1 MSELVVPAVV
11 ASNDYDIIIS
21 GGGLVGASLA
31 IALADLP
38 LRIALVEA
46 VLPDDAENSSFDERS
61 IALSRSSKSILNAL
75 DLWPDIDTTAW
86 PIDEIHVSEKGR
98 FGSTVINADEQ
109 GIDHLGHVI
118 KSRIL
123 GGSLWHRLS
132 ECSAIDVFC
141 PARVGS
147 VAVTSTGVAV
157 DVEQEVPVSISCTL
171 LVVADGARS
180 AAREQLGV
188 AAQHKSYGQS
198 AIIGNVSIDLRHA
211 GNVAYERFTSAGPLA
226 LLPGADGVYTF
237 VLTRNTDDVDAT
249 LALSDDD
256 MRDLLQE
263 LFGYR
268 VGVFRNLGRRF
279 AYPLYLSTA
288 ESLTAERTIIIG
300 NAAHGLHPVAGQGFN
315 LGLRDAAALAE
326 LIANAIASAAAGV
339 SPADQLNAEL
349 EGIQSAYCE
358 WRQADQ
364 RNVVSF
370 TDGLIELFG
379 KPGGAVS
386 IARGLSLL
394 GFDLLP
400 AAKRG
405 LARYAMGQGGRLSRL
420 ARGIRTSGS
429 ES

>member
-1 MSELVVPAVV
+1 LSESVAPAVV

-75 DLWPDIDTTAW
+75 DLWPDIDTAAW

-98 FGSTVINADEQ
+98 FGSAVINADEQ

-157 DVEQEVPVSISCTL
+157 DVEQDVPVSISGTL

-198 AIIGNVSIDLRHA
+198 AIIGNVSIDLCHA

-249 LALSDDD
+249 LALSDDA
-256 MRDLLQE
+256 MRGLLQE

-288 ESLTAERTIIIG
+288 ESLTAERTIIVG

-326 LIANAIASAAAGV
+326 LIANAIASVAAGV

-405 LARYAMGQGGRLSRL
+405 LARYAMGQGGRLTRL

>member
-1 MSELVVPAVV
+1 V

-75 DLWPDIDTTAW
+75 DLWPDIDTAAW

-98 FGSTVINADEQ
+98 FGSAVINADEQ

-157 DVEQEVPVSISCTL
+157 DVEQDVPVSISCTL

-198 AIIGNVSIDLRHA
+198 AIIGNVSIDLCHA

-249 LALSDDD
+249 LALSDDA
-256 MRDLLQE
+256 MRGLLQE

-288 ESLTAERTIIIG
+288 ESLTAERTIIVG

-326 LIANAIASAAAGV
+326 LIANAIASVAAGV

-405 LARYAMGQGGRLSRL
+405 LARYAMGQGGRLTRL

>member
-1 MSELVVPAVV
+1 MSELVAPAVV

-75 DLWPDIDTTAW
+75 DLWPDIDATAW

-98 FGSTVINADEQ
+98 FGSAVINADEQ

-157 DVEQEVPVSISCTL
+157 DVEQEVPVSISSTL

-180 AAREQLGV
+180 AVREQLGV

-249 LALSDDD
+249 LALSDDA
-256 MRDLLQE
+256 MRGLLQE

-288 ESLTAERTIIIG
+288 ESLTAERTIIVG

-326 LIANAIASAAAGV
+326 LIANAIASVAAGV

-386 IARGLSLL
+386 IVRGLSLL

>member
-1 MSELVVPAVV
+1 MSESVAPAVV

-75 DLWPDIDTTAW
+75 DLWPDIDTAAW

-98 FGSTVINADEQ
+98 FGSAVINADEQ

-157 DVEQEVPVSISCTL
+157 DVEQDVPVSISCTL

-198 AIIGNVSIDLRHA
+198 AIIGNVSIDLCHA

-249 LALSDDD
+249 LALSDDA
-256 MRDLLQE
+256 MRGLLQE

-288 ESLTAERTIIIG
+288 ESLTAERTIIVG

-326 LIANAIASAAAGV
+326 LIANAIASVAAGV

-405 LARYAMGQGGRLSRL
+405 LARYAMGQGGRLTRL

>member
-1 MSELVVPAVV
+1 MSESVAPAVV

-75 DLWPDIDTTAW
+75 DLWPDIDTAAW

-98 FGSTVINADEQ
+98 FGSAVINADEQ

-157 DVEQEVPVSISCTL
+157 DVEQDVPVSISGTL

-198 AIIGNVSIDLRHA
+198 AIIGNVSIDLCHA

-249 LALSDDD
+249 LALSDDA
-256 MRDLLQE
+256 MRGLLQE

-288 ESLTAERTIIIG
+288 ESLTAERTIIVG

-326 LIANAIASAAAGV
+326 LIANAIASVAAGV

-405 LARYAMGQGGRLSRL
+405 LARYAMGQGGRLTRL

>member
-1 MSELVVPAVV
+1 
-11 ASNDYDIIIS
+11 
-21 GGGLVGASLA
+21 
-31 IALADLP
+31 
-38 LRIALVEA
+38 
-46 VLPDDAENSSFDERS
+46 
-61 IALSRSSKSILNAL
+61 
-75 DLWPDIDTTAW
+75 
-86 PIDEIHVSEKGR
+86 
-98 FGSTVINADEQ
+98 
-109 GIDHLGHVI
+109 
-118 KSRIL
+118 
-123 GGSLWHRLS
+123 
-132 ECSAIDVFC
+132 
-141 PARVGS
+141 
-147 VAVTSTGVAV
+147 
-157 DVEQEVPVSISCTL
+157 
-171 LVVADGARS
+171 VVADGARS

-198 AIIGNVSIDLRHA
+198 AIIGNVSIDLCHA

-249 LALSDDD
+249 LALSDDA
-256 MRDLLQE
+256 MRGLLQE

-288 ESLTAERTIIIG
+288 ESLTAERTIIVG

-326 LIANAIASAAAGV
+326 LIANAIASVAAGV

-405 LARYAMGQGGRLSRL
+405 LARYAMGQGGRLTRL

>member
-1 MSELVVPAVV
+1 V

-75 DLWPDIDTTAW
+75 DLWPDIDTAAW

-98 FGSTVINADEQ
+98 FGSAVINADEQ

-157 DVEQEVPVSISCTL
+157 DVEQDVPVSISGTL

-198 AIIGNVSIDLRHA
+198 AIIGNVSIDLCHA

-249 LALSDDD
+249 LALSDDA
-256 MRDLLQE
+256 MRGLLQE

-288 ESLTAERTIIIG
+288 ESLTAERTIIVG

-326 LIANAIASAAAGV
+326 LIANAIASVAAGV

-405 LARYAMGQGGRLSRL
+405 LARYAMGQGGRLTRL

>member
-1 MSELVVPAVV
+1 MSESVAPAVV

-38 LRIALVEA
+38 LRIVLVEA

-75 DLWPDIDTTAW
+75 DLWPDIDTAAW

-98 FGSTVINADEQ
+98 FGSAVINADEQ

-157 DVEQEVPVSISCTL
+157 DVEQDVPVSISGTL

-198 AIIGNVSIDLRHA
+198 AIIGNVSIDLCHA

-249 LALSDDD
+249 LALSDDA
-256 MRDLLQE
+256 MRGLLQE

-288 ESLTAERTIIIG
+288 ESLTAERTIIVG

-326 LIANAIASAAAGV
+326 LIANAIASVAAGV

-349 EGIQSAYCE
+349 EDIQSAYCE

-405 LARYAMGQGGRLSRL
+405 LARYAMGQGGRLTRL